1 MNEQELKASLTNIRM
16 WARGDQRAPH
26 KPLLILYALG
36 RILRGESRMVQYGEA
51 RENLKILLSEFGP
64 PRTTSPIYPF
74 YHLQSDGIWQL
85 NSKDFSLSELRPTEG
100 VFISREISGGFTREV
115 YSLLRQNPTIV
126 RDVARNLLEQN
137 FPETL
142 HDDILSMVGI
152 TLDNQS
158 QTNRD
163 PRFRERILKAYGYSC
178 AICGFD
184 VRIGQNLL
192 AIEAAHIKW
201 HQAGGPDTEGNGVAL
216 CIMHHKLYDKGAFSI
231 NRSLLIEVAEEA
243 NGTCGLE
250 EWLMRYH
257 GKPVRSPIRPDYSP
271 KDTYLD
277 WHLREV
283 FRGPGRYLTG

>member
-1 MNEQELKASLTNIRM
+1 M

-36 RILRGESRMVQYGEA
+36 RILRGEPRMVLYGEA
-51 RENLKILLSEFGP
+51 RENLKMLLSEFGP

-85 NSKDFSLSELRPTEG
+85 NSKDFSLSKLRPTEG
-100 VFISREISGGFTREV
+100 IFISREVSGGFTREV
-115 YSLLRQNPTIV
+115 YSLLRQNPAIV
-126 RDVARNLLEQN
+126 RDMARNLLEQN

-184 VRIGQNLL
+184 VRIGQNLV

-201 HQAGGPDTEGNGVAL
+201 HQAGGPDTEGNGVAI
-216 CIMHHKLYDKGAFSI
+216 CIISFTIGE
-231 NRSLLIEVAEEA
+231 LLA
-243 NGTCGLE
+243 
-250 EWLMRYH
+250 
-257 GKPVRSPIRPDYSP
+257 
-271 KDTYLD
+271 
-277 WHLREV
+277 
-283 FRGPGRYLTG
+283 LTGLY